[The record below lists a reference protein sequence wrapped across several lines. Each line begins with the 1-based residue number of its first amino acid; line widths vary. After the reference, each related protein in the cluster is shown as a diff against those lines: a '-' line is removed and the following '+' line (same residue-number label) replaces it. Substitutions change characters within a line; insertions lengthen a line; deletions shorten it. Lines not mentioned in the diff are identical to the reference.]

1 MTQETNDEQKTS
13 VLDHIRELRRR
24 LLWSVLVVVIA
35 AFACFFF
42 VEQIF
47 EILKAPAG
55 DIDLIFIEMTEGFT
69 TYMKISLVGG
79 IVLSMPFLIYQFV
92 MFVIPALTR
101 RERKSVFILLPVITV
116 MFAGGILFAYY
127 YLLPPA
133 VGFLLTFGTEVAE
146 PQIRMSNYVNF
157 ITRLLLAIGIMFELP
172 IVTSFLARM
181 GVITSK
187 WLADRRRIMIIF
199 SFVLAAFI
207 TPTPDA
213 FNQSI
218 VAGTMI
224 ILYEISIWLAKLMQR
239 RRTAAATEPES
250 ST

>member
-101 RERKSVFILLPVITV
+101 RERKTIFILLPVITV

-127 YLLPPA
+127 YLIPPA
-133 VGFLLTFGTEVAE
+133 TGFLLTFGTEVAE